1 MSAAASSRP
10 RPRRRWIW
18 VIVAL
23 LTAAACVLPAAL
35 RIWLKEDMQQ
45 EADRIVKS
53 RRGITALQVTAPGDA
68 VSISPGRPGETTLAS
83 SLSWVFSKPV
93 VRRSWRGSTLE
104 ISVTCPRPD
113 LFEDCG
119 ASLTVHV
126 PAGTEVRA
134 DVGSGSVEAVGM
146 TGPLHLAAT
155 SGMVTMTHVSGPL
168 WARATSGA
176 ISARAGVNS
185 RLVTVAVTSGW
196 LDLGFDSAPERLTVD
211 VGSGG
216 GQVTVPA
223 GTQYR
228 LTSSTGPGLLRTA
241 SGLADARSGRFI
253 SASVGAGQLRIS

>member
-1 MSAAASSRP
+1 
-10 RPRRRWIW
+10 
-18 VIVAL
+18 VAL
-23 LTAAACVLPAAL
+23 LTAAAIVLPAAL
-35 RIWLKEDMQQ
+35 RIWLKQDRQQ
-45 EADRIVKS
+45 GVEKLVVDR
-53 RRGITALQVTAPGDA
+53 RTITMLRVAAPGDA
-68 VSISPGRPGETTLAS
+68 VSISPGPPGETTLAG
-83 SLSWVFSKPV
+83 SLNWVFSKPV
-93 VRRSWRGSTLE
+93 VQRSWRGTTLE

-119 ASLTVHV
+119 ASLTVRV

-155 SGMVTMTHVSGPL
+155 SGMVTVAHVSGPL

-176 ISARAGVNS
+176 ISARTGVDS
-185 RLVTVAVTSGW
+185 RLVTAAVTSGW
-196 LDLGFDSAPERLTVD
+196 LDLGFDSAPERLTVG

-228 LTSSTGPGLLRTA
+228 MTSSGGPGLLRTA
-241 SGLADARSGRFI
+241 SGLADARSGRLI
-253 SASVGAGQLRIS
+253 SASVGAGSLRISYPGDGG